1 MRVLN
6 FARHILTHVGSSPCL
21 MDEQFEITVYA
32 LIYYYLKALVALYS
46 GQNHGDREE
55 AHKWL
60 LATQKSQQAW
70 QLCWQLMQKEKVGIF
85 LTMLIIS
92 CVVQIT

>member
-1 MRVLN
+1 MN
-6 FARHILTHVGSSPCL
+6 SFKCC
-21 MDEQFEITVYA
+21 A
-32 LIYYYLKALVALYS
+32 LIYYYVKALLALYS
-46 GQNHGDREE
+46 GQNCGGREA

-85 LTMLIIS
+85 LTMLIMPCSDHLTFMDTKGTCKSLHNLFAKSYKDI
-92 CVVQIT
+92 